1 MSRLAKV
8 LTSVALGSLLL
19 LPSRADAVTLQEIV
33 AMSRAGLGDEVLLAL
48 IEIDQQVYPVD
59 PDTLKTLKD
68 AGVSEKVILAVVKS
82 GRVRPPVTAA
92 TEPAFAV
99 PPAQPEPEPQVVV
112 IERERPVIREVP
124 VAVPVYVAV
133 GVPRHD
139 RRRDGR
145 HDGHRV
151 KPDEHRVRPAEP
163 VYWGWGG
170 KLRPDAWQPAPV
182 KRDVKPEGSRR

>member
-8 LTSVALGSLLL
+8 LTSIAIGSLLL

-48 IEIDQQVYPVD
+48 IDINQQIYPID

-82 GRVRPPVTAA
+82 GRVRPPVTAP
-92 TEPAFAV
+92 EPAFDVA
-99 PPAQPEPEPQVVV
+99 PQTQPEPEPRVVV
-112 IERERPVIREVP
+112 IEREQPVIREVP

-133 GVPRHD
+133 GVPRYH
-139 RRRDGR
+139 RRRDER
-145 HDGHRV
+145 
-151 KPDEHRVRPAEP
+151 PVRPPEP

-170 KLRPDAWQPAPV
+170 KLRPDAWKPAPV
-182 KRDVKPEGSRR
+182 KRDHEPDGSRP